1 MKRILLLC
9 LLMTPLFA
17 IADIKISSFKKMG
30 EGLYIMY
37 YDTTATKH
45 YITKS
50 TVVEFKDFIVLME
63 MPISTDGAGAT
74 NLTDHSADGEV
85 VFAALKKKFPNK
97 PLKYVLS
104 THWHP
109 HSISSVIPFISR
121 GITVVTTEKNYK
133 RISEYIDSATY
144 AKYGKY
150 IHFVGDEE
158 FSIKDKSNSIIG
170 YRIDRKDYPH
180 IPTEDFVFY
189 YLPKYNFLHTS
200 CMFQRFKDYRVM
212 GKEMIS
218 VRAEDVHQFIEEHKM
233 SPACFITTDTW
244 YDDGSGL
251 SSGDTLTA
259 MYQKGITMTALE
271 NVLMQM
277 DGNFLVNNSDS
288 VIRYITDNSIPISIV
303 NSAVYTCLKKHD
315 LDKALAIA
323 RIQALISPSNPN
335 SWDTYGE
342 VYWFMGDK
350 KMAKRYEK
358 QCKLINKEF
367 TLGGEASWEKD
378 LSEYRQMWAEK

>member
-1 MKRILLLC
+1 MKRILLLF
-9 LLMTPLFA
+9 LLMPLFA
-17 IADIKISSFKKMG
+17 VADVKIKSFKKMG
-30 EGLYIMY
+30 DGLYIMY

-45 YITKS
+45 YVTKS
-50 TVVEFKDFIVLME
+50 TVVEFKDFIVLIE

-74 NLTDHSADGEV
+74 NLTDHSAEGEV
-85 VFAALKKKFPNK
+85 VLATLKEKFPHK

-121 GITVVTTEKNYK
+121 GITVVTTKKNYK

-144 AKYGKY
+144 AKYSKY

-158 FSIKDKSNSIIG
+158 FSIKDKTNSIIG
-170 YRIDRKDYPH
+170 YRIDRKEYPH

-200 CMFQRFKDYRVM
+200 CMFQRFKDFRVL

-218 VRAEDVHQFIEEHKM
+218 VRAEDVHQFIEAHKM

-244 YDDGSGL
+244 FDDGSGL
-251 SSGDTLTA
+251 SSGDTLTV

-271 NVLMQM
+271 DHLLQM
-277 DGNFLVNNSDS
+277 DMSLLENNSDS
-288 VIRYITDNSIPISIV
+288 VVHYVMDNGIPLSIL

-315 LDKALAIA
+315 LGKALAIA
-323 RIQALISPSNPN
+323 RIQALVSPSTPN

-350 KMAKRYEK
+350 KMAKHYEK
-358 QCKLINKEF
+358 QCKRIDKEF
-367 TLGGEASWEKD
+367 AVGGEGSWQKD
-378 LSEYRQMWAEK
+378 LEEYSRMWAEK